1 MKFNLIYLFK
11 LRSILVLSIVIFLQ
25 SFIAFAGN
33 SNFKVIALY
42 TGKNDRAHVSF
53 VHEANR
59 WFAKAADKYKFSY
72 DSTNN
77 WENLNKEFLAK
88 YDIVLFLDT
97 RPEKPDQRIAFVQYM
112 KRGGAWIGFH

>member
-11 LRSILVLSIVIFLQ
+11 LRSVLVMSIVILLQ

-33 SNFKVIALY
+33 PKFKIIAFY
-42 TGKNDRAHVSF
+42 TGKNDPAHVSF

-59 WFAKAADKYKFSY
+59 WFAKTADKYKFSY

-77 WENLNKEFLAK
+77 WDNLNHDFLAK
-88 YDIVLFLDT
+88 YDSVLS
-97 RPEKPDQRIAFVQYM
+97 PGYAS
-112 KRGGAWIGFH
+112 